1 MGIRRRKKQSGL
13 YVIFMMISSSFAFVI
28 YLFASLIK
36 LIVRIIGSKPIASD
50 LAIEKGFYAEEQIN
64 TLINKY
70 LKNTDGRLYA
80 DFIIGEDDKST
91 QIDHLIITSN
101 CLFVIETKNYS
112 VEIFGDTRDNF
123 WYRKKNRESYEF
135 QNPFKQNDLH
145 IQRIQ
150 ELIEESS
157 EFDIFNIVCFFEN
170 EGLNLHNI
178 LKKNEDYILTT
189 SSNLIRTIELIEK
202 SYEDTSG
209 EKTSNM
215 SRIVNLDKINRFVR
229 ALDDVIVI
237 DSDEIN
243 NHIKRLKLKELKK
256 NHNK

>member
-1 MGIRRRKKQSGL
+1 MGRRRRKKQSGL
-13 YVIFMMISSSFAFVI
+13 YVLFLMIASSFAFVM
-28 YLFASLIK
+28 YLFTLLIK
-36 LIVRIIGSKPIASD
+36 FIARIIGSRSITSVS
-50 LAIEKGFYAEEQIN
+50 AIEKGVYAEEQIN